1 MWMIHKSTETYY
13 GYSINIDK
21 TKKEHKRIINRKSY
35 DINID
40 DKITFSVI
48 LNEDEE
54 NIYELDL
61 GTIMLFEQLNEIEAL
76 IIKPKLIKLLKEYLT
91 EERIK
96 SFKDEEEY
104 TALEFD
110 KIDKILEII
119 NSEE

>member
-1 MWMIHKSTETYY
+1 MWMIHKSTEVYY
-13 GYSINIDK
+13 SSLFYEN
-21 TKKEHKRIINRKSY
+21 KKCYQEVRRTAF
-35 DINID
+35 DININ
-40 DKITFSVI
+40 DKITFSII
-48 LNEDEE
+48 LNKDEE
-54 NIYELDL
+54 SIYELDL

-104 TALEFD
+104 TTLEFD

>member
-21 TKKEHKRIINRKSY
+21 IKKEHKRIINRKSY

-54 NIYELDL
+54 SIYELDL
-61 GTIMLFEQLNEIEAL
+61 GTVMLFEQLNEIEVL

>member
-54 NIYELDL
+54 SIYELDL
-61 GTIMLFEQLNEIEAL
+61 GTIILFEQLNEIEAL

-104 TALEFD
+104 TTLEFD